1 MFGREH
7 LTESRMDDECK
18 MGGGIKIIS
27 PRGEGVVRFFNPVRI
42 AVHLWKYRDLIRQ
55 LTWREVVGRYKGSFI
70 GLGWS
75 FIQPLIMLGVYTF
88 VFSVIFKARW
98 GVESNE
104 SKATFALAL
113 FIGLITFSIFSEVAN
128 SAPSLV
134 LGNVNYVKKVIFPL
148 EVLPVVRLLSAL
160 INAVFSLGVLFA
172 GILIF
177 NHFIHWTA
185 LLLPLIWL
193 PMIMFTLGCGYFLA
207 SLGVFVRDM
216 GAVMAVVTTILFF
229 LTPIFYPVSAL
240 PEQFRIFCR
249 MNPIAIFVEDA
260 RRVVLWGL
268 SPDWSW
274 FLFGMALSVAVLIF
288 GFVWFMKSKK
298 AFADVI

>member
-1 MFGREH
+1 MA
-7 LTESRMDDECK
+7 ES
-18 MGGGIKIIS
+18 IKKIS
-27 PRGEGVVRFFNPVRI
+27 PGGESVRGFFNPVRI
-42 AVHLWKYRDLIRQ
+42 VAHLWKYRDLIRQ

-75 FIQPLIMLGVYTF
+75 FIQPLIMLCVYTF

-98 GVESNE
+98 GVESGE
-104 SKATFALAL
+104 GKAAFALAL
-113 FIGLITFSIFSEVAN
+113 FMGLITFSIFSEVAN

-134 LGNVNYVKKVIFPL
+134 LGNANYVKKVVFPL
-148 EVLPVVRLLSAL
+148 EILPLVRLFSAL
-160 INAVFSLGVLFA
+160 INAVFSLGVLFV

-193 PMIMFTLGCGYFLA
+193 PMMMFTLGCGYFLA

-216 GAVMAVVTTILFF
+216 GTVIGVLTTMLFF
-229 LTPIFYPVSAL
+229 LTPIFYPISAV

-249 MNPIAIFVEDA
+249 INPIAIFVEDA
-260 RRVVLWGL
+260 RRAVLWGL
-268 SPDWSW
+268 FPDWPW
-274 FLFGMALSVAVLIF
+274 FFFGMALSVAVFIF

>member
-1 MFGREH
+1 MQKMA
-7 LTESRMDDECK
+7 ES
-18 MGGGIKIIS
+18 IKIIS
-27 PRGEGVVRFFNPVRI
+27 PGGESVIGFFNPVRI
-42 AVHLWKYRDLIRQ
+42 VAHLWKYRDLIRQ

-75 FIQPLIMLGVYTF
+75 FIQPLIMLFVYTF

-98 GVESNE
+98 GVESDE
-104 SKATFALAL
+104 GKAAFALAL
-113 FIGLITFSIFSEVAN
+113 FMGLITFSIFSEVAN

-134 LGNVNYVKKVIFPL
+134 LGNANYVKKVVFPL
-148 EVLPVVRLLSAL
+148 EILPFVRLLSAL
-160 INAVFSLGVLFA
+160 INAVFSLGVLFV

-177 NHFIHWTA
+177 NHFIHWTT

-193 PMIMFTLGCGYFLA
+193 PMMMFTLGCGYFLA

-216 GAVMAVVTTILFF
+216 GAVIGVLTTMLFF
-229 LTPIFYPVSAL
+229 LTPIFYPISAV
-240 PEQFRIFCR
+240 PEPFRIFCR
-249 MNPIAIFVEDA
+249 VNPIAIFVEDA

-268 SPDWSW
+268 FPDWPW
-274 FLFGMALSVAVLIF
+274 FFFGMVLSVAVLII

>member
-1 MFGREH
+1 MAQ
-7 LTESRMDDECK
+7 S
-18 MGGGIKIIS
+18 IKIIS
-27 PRGEGVVRFFNPVRI
+27 PEGESVSGFFNPVRI
-42 AVHLWKYRDLIRQ
+42 VAHLWKYRDLIRQ

-75 FIQPLIMLGVYTF
+75 FIQPLIMLCVYTF
-88 VFSVIFKARW
+88 VFSTIFKVRW
-98 GVESNE
+98 GVESGE
-104 SKATFALAL
+104 GKAAFALAL
-113 FIGLITFSIFSEVAN
+113 FMGLITFSVFSEVAN

-134 LGNVNYVKKVIFPL
+134 LGNANYVKKVVFPL
-148 EVLPVVRLLSAL
+148 EILPLVRLCSTL

-172 GILIF
+172 GILII

-193 PMIMFTLGCGYFLA
+193 PMMMFTLGCGFFLA
-207 SLGVFVRDM
+207 SLGVFVRDI
-216 GAVMAVVTTILFF
+216 GTVIGVLTTMLFF
-229 LTPIFYPVSAL
+229 LTPIFYPISAV

-249 MNPIAIFVEDA
+249 INPIAIFVEDA

-268 SPDWSW
+268 SPDWPW
-274 FLFGMALSVAVLIF
+274 FFFGMALSVAVLIF

>member
-1 MFGREH
+1 MA
-7 LTESRMDDECK
+7 ES
-18 MGGGIKIIS
+18 IKITS
-27 PRGEGVVRFFNPVRI
+27 PGGESVSGFFNPVRI
-42 AVHLWKYRDLIRQ
+42 VAHLWKYRDLIRQ

-98 GVESNE
+98 GVESGE
-104 SKATFALAL
+104 GKAAFALAL
-113 FIGLITFSIFSEVAN
+113 FMGLITFSIFSEVAN

-134 LGNVNYVKKVIFPL
+134 LGNANYVKKVVFPL
-148 EVLPVVRLLSAL
+148 EILPLVRLFSAL
-160 INAVFSLGVLFA
+160 INAVFSLGVLFV

-185 LLLPLIWL
+185 FLLPLIWL
-193 PMIMFTLGCGYFLA
+193 PMLMFTLGCGYFLA

-216 GAVMAVVTTILFF
+216 GTVIGVLTTILFF
-229 LTPIFYPVSAL
+229 LTPIFYPISAM

-249 MNPIAIFVEDA
+249 INPIAIFVEDA

-268 SPDWSW
+268 FPDWSW
-274 FLFGMALSVAVLIF
+274 FFFGMGLSVAVFIF

>member
-1 MFGREH
+1 MA
-7 LTESRMDDECK
+7 ES
-18 MGGGIKIIS
+18 IKIIS
-27 PRGEGVVRFFNPVRI
+27 PGGESVSGFFNPVRI
-42 AVHLWKYRDLIRQ
+42 VAHLWKYRDLIRQ
-55 LTWREVVGRYKGSFI
+55 LTWREVVGRYKGSFV

-75 FIQPLIMLGVYTF
+75 FIQPLIMLCVYTF
-88 VFSVIFKARW
+88 VFSIIFKVRW
-98 GVESNE
+98 GVESGE
-104 SKATFALAL
+104 GKAAFALAL
-113 FIGLITFSIFSEVAN
+113 FMGLITFSVFSEVAN

-134 LGNVNYVKKVIFPL
+134 LGNANYVKKVVFPL
-148 EVLPVVRLLSAL
+148 EILPLVRLCSTL

-172 GILIF
+172 GILII

-193 PMIMFTLGCGYFLA
+193 PMMMFTLGCGFFLA
-207 SLGVFVRDM
+207 SLGVFVRDI
-216 GAVMAVVTTILFF
+216 GTVIGVLTTMLFF
-229 LTPIFYPVSAL
+229 LTPIFYPISAV

-249 MNPIAIFVEDA
+249 INPIAIFVEDA

-268 SPDWSW
+268 SPDWPW
-274 FLFGMALSVAVLIF
+274 FFFGMALSVAVLIF

>member
-1 MFGREH
+1 
-7 LTESRMDDECK
+7 MDRDLKK
-18 MGGGIKIIS
+18 MAASVKLIS
-27 PRGEGVVRFFNPVRI
+27 PRGASVRGFFNPVRI

-55 LTWREVVGRYKGSFI
+55 LTWREVVGRYKGSYI

-98 GVESNE
+98 GVESDE
-104 SKATFALAL
+104 GKAAFALAL
-113 FIGLITFSIFSEVAN
+113 FMGLITFSIFSEVAN

-134 LGNVNYVKKVIFPL
+134 LSNANYVKKVVFPL
-148 EVLPVVRLLSAL
+148 EILPFVRLFSAL
-160 INAVFSLGVLFA
+160 INAVFSLGVLFV

-193 PMIMFTLGCGYFLA
+193 PMMMFTLGCGYFLA

-216 GAVMAVVTTILFF
+216 GTVIGVLTTIFFF
-229 LTPIFYPVSAL
+229 LTPIFYPISAV

-249 MNPIAIFVEDA
+249 INPIAIFVEDA

-268 SPDWSW
+268 FPDWPW
-274 FLFGMALSVAVLIF
+274 FFFGMALSVAVLIF

>member
-1 MFGREH
+1 MAER
-7 LTESRMDDECK
+7 
-18 MGGGIKIIS
+18 IKIIS
-27 PRGEGVVRFFNPVRI
+27 PRGESVAGLFNPVRI
-42 AVHLWKYRDLIRQ
+42 VAHLWKYRDLIRQ

-75 FIQPLIMLGVYTF
+75 FLQPLIMLGVYTF

-98 GVESNE
+98 GVEAGE
-104 SKATFALAL
+104 GKAAFALAL
-113 FIGLITFSIFSEVAN
+113 FMGLITFSVFSEVVN

-134 LGNVNYVKKVIFPL
+134 LGNVNYVKKVVLPL
-148 EVLPVVRLLSAL
+148 EILPLVRLCSAL
-160 INAVFSLGVLFA
+160 INAVFSLGVLFL
-172 GILIF
+172 GILII

-193 PMIMFTLGCGYFLA
+193 PLMLFTLGCGYFLA

-216 GAVMAVVTTILFF
+216 GAVIGVVTTMLFF
-229 LTPIFYPVSAL
+229 LTPIFYPVSAV
-240 PEQFRIFCR
+240 PEQFRFFYRI
-249 MNPIAIFVEDA
+249 NPLALFVEDA

-274 FLFGMALSVAVLIF
+274 FFCGMALSGAVMIA

>member
-1 MFGREH
+1 MA
-7 LTESRMDDECK
+7 ES
-18 MGGGIKIIS
+18 IKIIS
-27 PRGEGVVRFFNPVRI
+27 PGGESVIGFFNPVRI
-42 AVHLWKYRDLIRQ
+42 VAHLWKYRDLIRQ

-75 FIQPLIMLGVYTF
+75 FIQPLIMLFVYTF

-98 GVESNE
+98 GVESDE
-104 SKATFALAL
+104 GKAAFALAL
-113 FIGLITFSIFSEVAN
+113 FMGLITFSIFSEVAN

-134 LGNVNYVKKVIFPL
+134 LGNANYVKKVVFPL
-148 EVLPVVRLLSAL
+148 EILPFVRLLSAL
-160 INAVFSLGVLFA
+160 INAVFSLGVLFV
-172 GILIF
+172 GILIS

-193 PMIMFTLGCGYFLA
+193 PMMMFTLGCGYFLA

-216 GAVMAVVTTILFF
+216 GAVIGVLTTMLFF
-229 LTPIFYPVSAL
+229 LTPIFYPISAV
-240 PEQFRIFCR
+240 PEPFRIFCR
-249 MNPIAIFVEDA
+249 VNPIAIFVEDA

-268 SPDWSW
+268 FPDWPW
-274 FLFGMALSVAVLIF
+274 FFFGMVLSVAVLII

>member
-1 MFGREH
+1 MA
-7 LTESRMDDECK
+7 ES
-18 MGGGIKIIS
+18 IKTIS
-27 PRGEGVVRFFNPVRI
+27 PRGESVGGFFNPVRI
-42 AVHLWKYRDLIRQ
+42 VADLWKYRDLIRQ
-55 LTWREVVGRYKGSFI
+55 LTWREIVGRYKGSYI

-104 SKATFALAL
+104 GKAAFALAL

-134 LGNVNYVKKVIFPL
+134 LGNANYVKKVVFPL
-148 EVLPVVRLLSAL
+148 EILPLVKLFSAL
-160 INAVFSLGVLFA
+160 INAAFSLGVLLV

-193 PMIMFTLGCGYFLA
+193 PMMMFTLGCGYFLA

-216 GAVMAVVTTILFF
+216 GTVIGVVTTILFF
-229 LTPIFYPVSAL
+229 LTPIFYPISAI

-249 MNPIAIFVEDA
+249 INPIAIFVEDA

-268 SPDWSW
+268 FPDWPW
-274 FLFGMALSVAVLIF
+274 FFFGLASSAAVLIF

-298 AFADVI
+298 AFADVL

>member
-1 MFGREH
+1 MA
-7 LTESRMDDECK
+7 ES
-18 MGGGIKIIS
+18 IKTIS
-27 PRGEGVVRFFNPVRI
+27 PAGESVTGFFNPVRI
-42 AVHLWKYRDLIRQ
+42 VTHLWKYRDLIRQ

-75 FIQPLIMLGVYTF
+75 FIQPLIMLCVYTF

-98 GVESNE
+98 GVESDE
-104 SKATFALAL
+104 GKAAFALAL
-113 FIGLITFSIFSEVAN
+113 FMGLITFSIFSEAAN

-134 LGNVNYVKKVIFPL
+134 LGNVNYVKKVVFPL
-148 EVLPVVRLLSAL
+148 EILPFVRLLSAL
-160 INAVFSLGVLFA
+160 INAVFSLAVLFV

-177 NHFIHWTA
+177 NHFIHWTV

-216 GAVMAVVTTILFF
+216 GTIIGVLTTILFF
-229 LTPIFYPVSAL
+229 LTPIFYPISAV

-268 SPDWSW
+268 FPDWPW
-274 FLFGMALSVAVLIF
+274 FFFGMALSVAVLIF

>member
-1 MFGREH
+1 MAEN
-7 LTESRMDDECK
+7 
-18 MGGGIKIIS
+18 IKKIS
-27 PRGEGVVRFFNPVRI
+27 PGGERVGGFFNPVRI
-42 AVHLWKYRDLIRQ
+42 VAHLWKYRDLIRQ

-75 FIQPLIMLGVYTF
+75 FIQPLVMLCVYTF

-98 GVESNE
+98 GVEAGE
-104 SKATFALAL
+104 GKAAFALAL
-113 FIGLITFSIFSEVAN
+113 FMGLITFSIFSEVAN

-134 LGNVNYVKKVIFPL
+134 LGNANYVKKVVFPL
-148 EVLPVVRLLSAL
+148 EILPLVRLFSAL

-172 GILIF
+172 GILII

-193 PMIMFTLGCGYFLA
+193 PMLMFTLGCGYFLA
-207 SLGVFVRDM
+207 SLGVFVRDI
-216 GAVMAVVTTILFF
+216 GTIIGVLTTMLFF
-229 LTPIFYPVSAL
+229 LTPIFYPISAV
-240 PEQFRIFCR
+240 PEAFRIVFR
-249 MNPIAIFVEDA
+249 INPIAIFVEDA

-268 SPDWSW
+268 SPDWPW
-274 FLFGMALSVAVLIF
+274 FFFGMALSGTVLIF